1 MYNNKCTYKTKR
13 WGRMSTN
20 TYSLTWDLDV
30 FFEGGSESP
39 EFGSYIK
46 EITSLVERLER
57 QVSLFSAPKS
67 SDEIEELADIISNI
81 EVIGK
86 KLSQASGFVSCLQA
100 QNMADQK
107 ANLLRGT
114 LTQTYA
120 AYSTSL
126 TKFHSQLTK
135 IEDSV
140 WKNIL
145 ETDEFK
151 EISFALNERRQNASE
166 LLSVEQ
172 EALITALSVDGYHG
186 WGQMYDTV
194 VGKMQ
199 IEHDDKV
206 LSVGQASNLFS
217 SKERS
222 VRKEVFEKWEETW
235 GNESDYFAK
244 ILNHLAG
251 FRLSVYGQRGWN
263 NVLKEPLSINRMS
276 QETLDSMWGAIIDN
290 KAPFVEYL
298 ERKAKLLGVEKL
310 SWYDLDA
317 PVADT
322 DSSVSYS
329 EGAEFILDQFGQF
342 GDELTNFTKMAFEDS
357 WIEAE
362 DRAGKR
368 PGGFCTGF
376 PESGQSRIFMTY
388 SGTPSNVSTL
398 AHELGHAFH
407 SFAMKDV
414 HTFNKYYAM
423 NVAET
428 ASTFAEMIV
437 ADAAVKNANSDQE
450 RLALLEDKIQRS
462 VAFYMNIHA
471 RFLFETRFY
480 EERKNGVVSK
490 NRINE
495 LMEEAQKEAYCGALE
510 EYHPHFWASKLH
522 FYITGVP
529 FYNFPYT
536 FGYLF
541 SLGIYAKALEEGKSY
556 EQKYIA
562 LLKDTAS
569 MTVEELAQ
577 KHLGVDLTKRDFW
590 EKAVK
595 LSLKDVE
602 EFLSIT

>member
-1 MYNNKCTYKTKR
+1 
-13 WGRMSTN
+13 MSTN

-30 FFEGGSESP
+30 FFKGGSESP
-39 EFGSYIK
+39 AFASYIK
-46 EITSLVERLER
+46 EITNLVKGIER

-67 SDEIEELADIISNI
+67 SDEVEELADIISNI

-86 KLSQASGFVSCLQA
+86 KLSQAGGFVGCLQA

-114 LTQTYA
+114 LTQLYA
-120 AYSTSL
+120 TFSTSL

-140 WKNIL
+140 WNNIL

-199 IEHDDKV
+199 IEHDDKL

-217 SKERS
+217 SKERD
-222 VRKEVFEKWEETW
+222 VRKEIFEKWEETW
-235 GNESDYFAK
+235 GDESDYFAK

-317 PVADT
+317 PVADI

-329 EGAEFILDQFGQF
+329 EGAEFILDQFGKF
-342 GDELTNFTKMAFEDS
+342 GDELTSFTKMAFEDS

-376 PESGQSRIFMTY
+376 PESSQSRIFMTY

-414 HTFNKYYAM
+414 HTLNKYYAM

-428 ASTFAEMIV
+428 ASTYAEMIV
-437 ADAAVKNANSDQE
+437 ADAAVKNASSDQE

-490 NRINE
+490 NKINE
-495 LMEEAQKEAYCGALE
+495 LMEEAQKEAYCGSLE

-529 FYNFPYT
+529 FYNFTYT

-602 EFLSIT
+602 EFLSITE

>member
-1 MYNNKCTYKTKR
+1 MA
-13 WGRMSTN
+13 TN

-30 FFEGGSESP
+30 FFKGGSESP
-39 EFGSYIK
+39 EFALYIK
-46 EITSLVERLER
+46 EITSLVEKLEK
-57 QVSLFSAPKS
+57 QVSLFAAPKN
-67 SDEIEELADIISNI
+67 SDETESLNEIISNI
-81 EVIGK
+81 QLIGK

-114 LTQTYA
+114 LTQA
-120 AYSTSL
+120 FANYSTTL

-140 WKNIL
+140 WENIL
-145 ETDEFK
+145 ESDEFK
-151 EISFALNERRQNASE
+151 EISFVLNERRQNASE

-217 SKERS
+217 SKERN
-222 VRKEVFEKWEETW
+222 VRKEIFENWEETW

-317 PVADT
+317 PVADI
-322 DSSVSYS
+322 DSSISYA
-329 EGAEFILDQFGQF
+329 EGAEFILNQFNQF
-342 GDELTNFTKMAFEDS
+342 GDKLTDFTKMAFEDS

-414 HTFNKYYAM
+414 HTLNKHYAM

-437 ADAAVKNANSDQE
+437 ADAAVKNATSQQE

-480 EERKNGVVSK
+480 DERKNGVVSK

-495 LMEEAQKEAYCGALE
+495 LMEDAQKEAYCGALE

-522 FYITGVP
+522 FYITSVP

>member
-1 MYNNKCTYKTKR
+1 
-13 WGRMSTN
+13 MSTN
-20 TYSLTWDLDV
+20 TYSLTWDLEA
-30 FFEGGSESP
+30 FFKGGSEST
-39 EFGSYIK
+39 EFSLYIEEIGSLL
-46 EITSLVERLER
+46 TTLEE
-57 QVSLFSAPKS
+57 QVSKFTAPKNS
-67 SDEIEELADIISNI
+67 NEVTNLADIIENI
-81 EVIGK
+81 QIVGK
-86 KLSQASGFVSCLQA
+86 KLAQSGGFISCLQA

-114 LTQTYA
+114 LTQLFA
-120 AYSTSL
+120 KYSTIL
-126 TKFHSQLTK
+126 TTFHDQLTK
-135 IEDSV
+135 VEESV
-140 WKNIL
+140 WNGIL
-145 ETDEFK
+145 NSEEFK
-151 EISFALNERRQNASE
+151 EIAFVLNERRQKANE

-172 EALITALSVDGYHG
+172 EALITSLSVDGYHG

-194 VGKMQ
+194 VGKME
-199 IEHDDKV
+199 IEHNDKT

-217 SKERS
+217 SKDRS
-222 VRKEVFEKWEETW
+222 VRKDIFEKWEETW

-263 NVLKEPLSINRMS
+263 KVLKEPLAINRMS
-276 QETLDSMWGAIIDN
+276 QETLDAMWGAIIDN

-298 ERKAKLLGVEKL
+298 QRKAQLLGVEKL

-317 PVADT
+317 PVADV
-322 DSSVSYS
+322 DSTVSYS
-329 EGAEFILDQFGQF
+329 EGAEFILEQFKQF
-342 GDELTNFTKMAFEDS
+342 GDELTDFTKMAFEDS

-376 PESGQSRIFMTY
+376 PESNQSRIFMTY

-407 SFAMKDV
+407 SYAMKDV
-414 HTFNKYYAM
+414 HTLNKSYAM

-437 ADAAVKNANSDQE
+437 ADAAVKNAKSDQE
-450 RLALLEDKIQRS
+450 RLALLEDKVQRS

-480 EERKNGVVSK
+480 EERKNGIVSK
-490 NRINE
+490 NRIND

-590 EKAVK
+590 ESAVK

-602 EFLSIT
+602 EFLSTTE

>member
-1 MYNNKCTYKTKR
+1 
-13 WGRMSTN
+13 MSTN

-30 FFEGGSESP
+30 FFKGGSESP
-39 EFGSYIK
+39 AFATYIK
-46 EITSLVERLER
+46 EITNLVEGIER

-67 SDEIEELADIISNI
+67 SDEVEELADIIGNI

-86 KLSQASGFVSCLQA
+86 KLSQAGGFVGCLQA
-100 QNMADQK
+100 QNMGDQK
-107 ANLLRGT
+107 ANLLEGT
-114 LTQTYA
+114 LTQLYA
-120 AYSTSL
+120 TFSTCL

-151 EISFALNERRQNASE
+151 EISFALNERRQHASE

-199 IEHDDKV
+199 IEHDDKL
-206 LSVGQASNLFS
+206 LSIGQASNLFS
-217 SKERS
+217 SKERD
-222 VRKEVFEKWEETW
+222 VRKEIFEKWEETW
-235 GNESDYFAK
+235 SDESDYFAK

-317 PVADT
+317 PVADI

-329 EGAEFILDQFGQF
+329 EGAEFILDQFGKF
-342 GDELTNFTKMAFEDS
+342 GDELTSFTKMAYEDS

-376 PESGQSRIFMTY
+376 PESSQSRIFMTY

-414 HTFNKYYAM
+414 HTLNKYYAM

-437 ADAAVKNANSDQE
+437 ADAAVKNASSDQE

-490 NRINE
+490 HKINE

-522 FYITGVP
+522 FYITDVP

-602 EFLSIT
+602 EFLSITE

>member
-1 MYNNKCTYKTKR
+1 
-13 WGRMSTN
+13 MSTN

-30 FFEGGSESP
+30 FFKGGSESP
-39 EFGSYIK
+39 EFATYII
-46 EITSLVERLER
+46 EVTSLVERLER
-57 QVSLFSAPKS
+57 QVSMFTAPKS
-67 SDEIEELADIISNI
+67 CDDIEELNAIISNI
-81 EVIGK
+81 EIIGK
-86 KLSQASGFVSCLQA
+86 KLSQASAFVGCLQA

-114 LTQTYA
+114 LTQLHA
-120 AYSTSL
+120 KFSTSL
-126 TKFHSQLTK
+126 TKFHSELTK

-140 WKNIL
+140 WNTIL
-145 ETDEFK
+145 ESDEFK
-151 EISFALNERRQNASE
+151 EISFVLNERRQKSSE
-166 LLSVEQ
+166 LLSVDQ

-199 IEHDDKV
+199 IEHDDKI

-217 SKERS
+217 SKDRN
-222 VRKEVFEKWEETW
+222 VRKEIFEKWEETW

-298 ERKAKLLGVEKL
+298 QRKAKLLGVEKL

-322 DSSVSYS
+322 DSAISYS
-329 EGAEFILDQFGQF
+329 EGAEFILDQFKQF
-342 GDELTNFTKMAFEDS
+342 GDELTDFTKMAFEDS

-362 DRAGKR
+362 DRPGKR

-376 PESGQSRIFMTY
+376 SESGQSRIFMTY

-414 HTFNKYYAM
+414 HTLNKHYAM

-437 ADAAVKNANSDQE
+437 ADAAVKNANSDDE

-495 LMEEAQKEAYCGALE
+495 LMEEAQKEAYCGALD
-510 EYHPHFWASKLH
+510 EYHPHFWSSKLH

-562 LLKDTAS
+562 LLKETAS

-602 EFLSIT
+602 EFLSITE